1 MKSVLQRRRDKL
13 FALGVRMQPV
23 VVVLGQLTA
32 PTAAYVVV
40 DETTW
45 QLSSPLKAVDI
56 CFKTYHVLHAAY
68 PSESHYWLLLQQLV
82 FDIHTKWDVRAATVS
97 TVLCDLLN

>member
-1 MKSVLQRRRDKL
+1 MKSELQRRDKL

-56 CFKTYHVLHAAY
+56 CF
-68 PSESHYWLLLQQLV
+68 
-82 FDIHTKWDVRAATVS
+82 
-97 TVLCDLLN
+97 